1 MKKNK
6 GKLPKEF
13 VCVKCDYKCG
23 YPSEYIR
30 HLGTV
35 KHNKTEK
42 PRKKQ
47 IETYANTNIYLCP
60 CGKECEGKSVLREHV
75 DTCKNNGQYREYTN
89 SCHGGYG
96 EDHRIPIPIKPIME
110 EFHNLWHLAVSV
122 NIMNG
127 YLYPPIFF
135 PKLLSD
141 EYINVRSLRWL

>member
-1 MKKNK
+1 MKKDK
-6 GKLPKEF
+6 GKLPTEF
-13 VCVKCDYKCG
+13 VCVRCDYKCG

-42 PRKKQ
+42 PRKKLR
-47 IETYANTNIYLCP
+47 ETYANTNIYLCP

-75 DTCKNNGQYREYTN
+75 DTCKNNGQYREYMK
-89 SCHGGYG
+89 SCDSVVPENYQ
-96 EDHRIPIPIKPIME
+96 RIKPIME
-110 EFHNLWHLAVSV
+110 EFHNLWHLAVRV

-127 YLYPPIFF
+127 YLYPPVLF
-135 PKLLSD
+135 PILLSD

>member
-42 PRKKQ
+42 PRKKLR
-47 IETYANTNIYLCP
+47 ETYANTNIYLCP
-60 CGKECEGKSVLREHV
+60 CGKECEGQSVLREHV
-75 DTCKNNGQYREYTN
+75 DTCKNNGQYIEYMK
-89 SCHGGYG
+89 SCDSVVPEKTY
-96 EDHRIPIPIKPIME
+96 ERIKPILE
-110 EFHNLWHLAVSV
+110 EFRNLRNLAISV
-122 NIMNG
+122 NAMNG
-127 YLYPPIFF
+127 YLYPPIVF
-135 PKLLSD
+135 PILLGD